1 MSMHPT
7 RNYFKEFKGNH
18 QVFCETGSHLG
29 DAIWLAKDA
38 GYHRIYSM
46 DIDGANIAHCQERFK
61 LLPDDKNQVVDGQI
75 FLTCAD
81 SAVALGKMIKHINEP
96 ALFWLDAHSQLFE
109 DEPETE
115 NPFPLLKELEQIAKH
130 PIKTHTILV
139 DDILILT
146 HPDVTG
152 WNRDAIE
159 NALLKIN
166 PAYKLTYL
174 SNPVV
179 NNILMAKID

>member
-1 MSMHPT
+1 MHPQI
-7 RNYFKEFKGNH
+7 NYFKEYKGNH
-18 QVFCETGSHLG
+18 RIFIETGSHVG
-29 DAIWLAKDA
+29 NAIWLAKEA
-38 GYHRIYSM
+38 GYERIYSM
-46 DIDGANIAHCQERFK
+46 DIDGANIAHCQDRFK
-61 LLPDDKNQVVDGQI
+61 LLPDDNNSQTDGRI
-75 FLTCAD
+75 FLTCGD
-81 SAVALGKMIKHINEP
+81 SAVGLGKMIKYINEP
-96 ALFWLDAHSQLFE
+96 ALFWLDAHSQLFD

-130 PIKTHTILV
+130 PIKTHTILI

-152 WNRDAIE
+152 WNRDMIE

-174 SNPVV
+174 SNPVR
-179 NNILMAKID
+179 NNILAAYV